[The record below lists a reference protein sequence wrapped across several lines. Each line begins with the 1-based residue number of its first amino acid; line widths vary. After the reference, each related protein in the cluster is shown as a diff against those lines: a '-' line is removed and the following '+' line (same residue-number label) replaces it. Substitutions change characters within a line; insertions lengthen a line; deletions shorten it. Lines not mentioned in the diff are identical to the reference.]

1 MKYGS
6 IAAAAALACAPV
18 FSQTPSVTL
27 YGVMDAA
34 VSHAAGDVSSWTAV
48 TSGRLMSSRIGFRGT
63 EELGGGLKAN
73 FVLEADVLA
82 DTGTGVT
89 TPLAGWAST
98 DNKSAGATGGLQ
110 FNRTSTVGL
119 SGSFGDVTFGRYY
132 TPTFLLD
139 ATYDPFGQNGSGI
152 SLITGTSAFYTAVG
166 SVNHLRA
173 SNLLSYTSPK
183 LAGGFTATLAYAP
196 GESASN
202 LPKDG
207 QHVGAKL
214 GYASGPLSVD
224 VAWGK
229 TKLAAVGD
237 FETTSVGG
245 WYDFGAVKPMAEWS
259 EDKLGAAGANGRKR
273 GYMIGAQAPVG
284 AGQFRVSWA
293 RVSKTSDTAAEGIAK
308 QLSLGYVY
316 NLSKRTAVYAT
327 ISQIRN
333 ENYVNAGTSGY
344 TIGSAGT
351 TPNGTVRG
359 QDIGIRHI
367 F

>member
-1 MKYGS
+1 MKYGL
-6 IAAAAALACAPV
+6 IATAAALACAPA
-18 FSQTPSVTL
+18 FSQTPSVTI
-27 YGVMDAA
+27 YGVMDVA
-34 VSHAAGDVSSWTAV
+34 VSHASGDVSSWTAV

-63 EELGGGLKAN
+63 EDLGGGLAAN

-89 TPLAGWAST
+89 TPLAGWASS
-98 DNKSAGATGGLQ
+98 DNKTAAATGGLQ

-119 SGSFGDVTFGRYY
+119 SGGFGVVTFGRYY

-139 ATYDPFGQNGSGI
+139 ATYDPFGQNGAGI

-173 SNLLSYTSPK
+173 SNMLMYTSPK
-183 LAGGFTATLAYAP
+183 VGGFTATLAYAP
-196 GESASN
+196 GESPSN

-229 TKLAAVGD
+229 TKLASVGD
-237 FETTSVGG
+237 LETRSIGG
-245 WYDFGAVKPMAEWS
+245 WYDFGVVKPMAEWS

-284 AGQFRVSWA
+284 AGQFRISLA
-293 RVSKTSDTAAEGIAK
+293 RVSKTSDIAAEGIAK

-327 ISQIRN
+327 ISQIKN
-333 ENYVNAGTSGY
+333 QNYVNSGTSGY
-344 TIGSAGT
+344 TIGGAGT
-351 TPNGTVRG
+351 SPNGTVLG